1 MERISNNLSAFTPAR
16 LLAQLTHYPAP
27 RYWVAYS
34 GGLDSHTLLHAM
46 AGLRPHLPGTEL
58 HAIHINHALQPDAQ
72 QWADHCAEVCAA
84 LQIPYRAVH
93 VNATPAAGESPE
105 AAARS
110 ARYEAL
116 AGVMNNGDAL
126 LTAHHRDDQA
136 ETLLLQLL
144 RGSGPHGLAA
154 MPACATF
161 AAGVHLRPLL
171 EFTRAQLH
179 HYAIRQN
186 LSWIEDQSNF
196 VINYDRNYLR
206 QEIMPRLAARWPAVS
221 GTFARSARHAADAAY
236 LLDVL
241 AHSDLEHVAAERRD
255 ALSVARLKMLT
266 QPRQRNL
273 LHAWFKH
280 LHLPLPAAVHIEH
293 ILSDVVAVAADRVP
307 CVRWP
312 GAEVRRYR
320 DLMYALTPL
329 TPHDSSA
336 VLPWNMQDTLTLPG
350 GLGMLSAMPATGSG
364 IKQWLCRNPE
374 VTVRFRQGG
383 ECCRPAGRGHTH
395 ELRKL
400 FQETAIPPWQRDRIP
415 LIYAGPDLAAVGD
428 LWVCEPFQ
436 AAADENGLV
445 IVQQA

>member
-1 MERISNNLSAFTPAR
+1 MSNHLTIFTPER
-16 LLAQLTHYPAP
+16 LLAQLTHHPAP

-34 GGLDSHTLLHAM
+34 GGLDSHALLHAM
-46 AGLRPHLPGTEL
+46 AGLRPHLKGAGL
-58 HAIHINHALQPDAQ
+58 HAIHINHALQPHAQ

-84 LQIPYRAVH
+84 LQIPYRAVQ
-93 VNATPAAGESPE
+93 VNAMPAAGESPE

-110 ARYEAL
+110 ARYQAL

-161 AAGVHLRPLL
+161 GAGVHLRPLL

-179 HYAIRQN
+179 HYASQQN
-186 LSWIEDQSNF
+186 LGWIEDQSNF
-196 VINYDRNYLR
+196 VVNYDRNYLR
-206 QEIMPRLAARWPAVS
+206 QEIMPRLAVRWPAVS
-221 GTFARSARHAADAAY
+221 GTFARSARHAADAAH

-241 AHSDLEHVAAERRD
+241 AQADLEHVAVERCD
-255 ALSVARLKMLT
+255 TLSVARLKALT

-293 ILSDVVAVAADRVP
+293 ILSDVVAVADDREP
-307 CVRWP
+307 CVCWP
-312 GAEVRRYR
+312 GVEVRRYR
-320 DLMYALTPL
+320 DLMYARVPL
-329 TPHDSSA
+329 ATHDPAA
-336 VLPWNMQDTLTLPG
+336 VLPWDMQGVLTLPG
-350 GLGMLSAMPATGSG
+350 GLGTLSTIPATGKGLKAS
-364 IKQWLCRNPE
+364 LYRNPE
-374 VTVRFRQGG
+374 VTVRFRHGG

-400 FQETAIPPWQRDRIP
+400 LQEAAIPPWQRDRIP
-415 LIYAGPDLAAVGD
+415 LIYVGPDLAAVSD
-428 LWVCEPFQ
+428 LWICEPFQ
-436 AAADENGLV
+436 AAADEGGLV

>member
-1 MERISNNLSAFTPAR
+1 MSISNNLSAFTPAR

-34 GGLDSHTLLHAM
+34 GGLDSHALLHAM

-116 AGVMNNGDAL
+116 AGVMGNGDAL

-161 AAGVHLRPLL
+161 GAGVHLRPLL

-179 HYAIRQN
+179 HYATQQN
-186 LSWIEDQSNF
+186 LNWIEDQSNF

-206 QEIMPRLAARWPAVS
+206 REIMPRLAARWPAVS
-221 GTFARSARHAADAAY
+221 GTFARSARHAADAAHV
-236 LLDVL
+236 LDVL
-241 AHSDLEHVAAERRD
+241 AHNDLAHVAAGRRD
-255 ALSVARLKMLT
+255 TLSVARLKTLDP
-266 QPRQRNL
+266 PRQRNL

-280 LHLPLPAAVHIEH
+280 LRLPLPAAVHIEH
-293 ILSDVVAVAADRVP
+293 ILSDVVAVAADREP

-320 DLMYALTPL
+320 DLMYALAPL

-336 VLPWNMQDTLTLPG
+336 VLPWDMQDTLTLPG
-350 GLGMLSAMPATGSG
+350 SFGTLSAMPATGKG
-364 IKQWLCRNPE
+364 IKKSLCRNLD
-374 VTVRFRQGG
+374 VTVRFRHGG
-383 ECCRPAGRGHTH
+383 ECCRPAGRGHIH

-400 FQETAIPPWQRDRIP
+400 FQEAGIPPWQRDRIP
-415 LIYAGPDLAAVGD
+415 LIYAGPHLAAVGD

-436 AAADENGLV
+436 AAAGESGLV
-445 IVQQA
+445 IMRQA